1 MENKKFIVK
10 TLLSNKHCGIFSADR
25 IDDSMTLFEIGF
37 DSVRYME
44 FIVLVEEVL
53 KIEYPDNLLDIDA
66 SMTVGKIID
75 AILSDEYQNDLN

>member
-1 MENKKFIVK
+1 MDNKQNVK
-10 TLLSNKHCGIFSADR
+10 TLLSNKHCGIFPIER
-25 IDDSMTLFEIGF
+25 IDDQMTLFEIGF

-53 KIEYPDNLLDIDA
+53 NIEYPDNLLDIDA

-75 AILSDEYQNDLN
+75 AILSEELQNDLN